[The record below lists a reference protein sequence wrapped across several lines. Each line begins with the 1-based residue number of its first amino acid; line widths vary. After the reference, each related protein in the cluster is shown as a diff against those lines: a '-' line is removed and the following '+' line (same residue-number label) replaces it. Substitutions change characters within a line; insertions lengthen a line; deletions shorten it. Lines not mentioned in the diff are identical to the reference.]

1 MPRSV
6 EQLAT
11 EMGDLNEIVE
21 TVTLECSLSITRENV
36 AAALNPA
43 KPGGAVVLP
52 NEHPL
57 DAFALEDGAQGPI
70 PDVVRFRDFV
80 WRGGPNSWRKKPLQ
94 RFASLT
100 KGQAKFILIDVDG
113 GIHPYEIVDGELFE
127 CQVAIAFVRSA
138 DVEDGS
144 WKLCK
149 AGPLLRAGIAIGQRS
164 ADVAA

>member
-1 MPRSV
+1 MPKSV
-6 EQLAT
+6 DALAN
-11 EMGDLNEIVE
+11 EMGELNEIVE

-36 AAALNPA
+36 AVFLNPA

-52 NEHPL
+52 SEHPL

-80 WRGGPNSWRKKPLQ
+80 WRGGPNSWRKKPLE

-100 KGQAKFILIDVDG
+100 TGRAKFILVDVDG
-113 GIHPYEIVDGELFE
+113 GLHPYEISNGELFE
-127 CQVAIAFVRSA
+127 CEVAIAFVRSA
-138 DVEDGS
+138 DVEEGS

-164 ADVAA
+164 VDVAA